1 MNLWYR
7 LTGDL
12 TGGWGI
18 RGVDKR
24 ERSVVMLLLLSM
36 LLLLVRSCRWATRN
50 GREPIEGSDI
60 DSGKVG
66 DRVSN
71 VGTPTGR
78 RL

>member
-1 MNLWYR
+1 M
-7 LTGDL
+7 
-12 TGGWGI
+12 GGGLEGLI
-18 RGVDKR
+18 NGS
-24 ERSVVMLLLLSM
+24 ESVVMLLLLSM
-36 LLLLVRSCRWATRN
+36 LPLLVRSCRWATRN

-60 DSGKVG
+60 DSGKVS